1 MTKIEKLQRWL
12 LYTPVGK
19 YVLRNERIL
28 FNDNVLK
35 IFGYYS
41 LQLGLKDI
49 NLLQGNKIANH
60 YVLGNDIITNFENMP
75 LASASIDLIVC
86 SHVLDFSDNYQ
97 KVLQE
102 CYRVLIPNGKFLI
115 SGFNKTSLFTLFG
128 KKQNILKES
137 KIISLKKLKEDLTNL
152 RFSIKSGSFFCY
164 APPVENN
171 STLRKL
177 AWLEKVGNR
186 WFPSLS
192 ANYFLVV
199 EKNVI
204 SPTRI
209 LPQQSIIRSEELQLG
224 AIGGSCSKNI

>member
-12 LYTPVGK
+12 LYTPVGR

-49 NLLQGNKIANH
+49 NLLQGNKIPNH
-60 YVLGNDIITNFENMP
+60 YVLGGDIIANFDSMP

-86 SHVLDFSDNYQ
+86 SHILDFSDNYQ

-102 CYRVLIPNGKFLI
+102 CYRVLIPNGKLLI

-128 KKQNILKES
+128 KKQKILKEA
-137 KIISLKKLKEDLTNL
+137 KIVSLKKLKEDLINL
-152 RFSIKSGSFFCY
+152 HFSIKAGSFFCY
-164 APPVENN
+164 APPIDNN
-171 STLRKL
+171 STLSKL
-177 AWLEKVGNR
+177 SWLENIGNR

-192 ANYFLVV
+192 CNYFLVV
-199 EKNVI
+199 EKNVV
-204 SPTRI
+204 SPTI
-209 LPQQSIIRSEELQLG
+209 IMPQQSTIRSEELQLG
-224 AIGGSCSKNI
+224 TVGSCSKNI